1 MENLVKKRI
10 GLITVLTSV
19 LFVSFFGLLHS
30 CSDEQKELGTDENTS
45 LFSKFGRNYVIGVD
59 KGNGVYEITA
69 NKDELLKVF
78 AELAFEQGLG
88 KVTYTSLE
96 IKKDIVVGSNPTE
109 YYYGL
114 FASDKDG
121 KYKSAFELN
130 RVGTSFNVNAN
141 KGSITCSSTGC
152 GPVDCVPYEHVISG
166 GKVWACTSCTKPCT
180 KSMTVVIKAFE
191 HND

>member
-1 MENLVKKRI
+1 MRNLVKKRI
-10 GLITVLTSV
+10 RLIAVLTSV
-19 LFVSFFGLLHS
+19 LFVSFFGILQS
-30 CSDEQKELGTDENTS
+30 CSDEQKELRADENRS
-45 LFSKFGRNYVIGVD
+45 LFSKFGGNYIVGVD

-69 NKDELLKVF
+69 DKDELLEVF
-78 AELAFEQGLG
+78 AELALEQGLG
-88 KVTYTSLE
+88 EITYTSLE
-96 IKKDIVVGSNPTE
+96 IKKNIVVGSNPTD

-114 FASDKDG
+114 FASDRDG

-166 GKVWACTSCTKPCT
+166 GKVWACTSCTKTCT